1 LHNPNFKYQKMA
13 LKLIPLAS
21 GSKGNSTL
29 IMTSKTAI
37 LLDAGICYTKLCE
50 DLKSVGL
57 SIGDVEAVIITHE
70 HADHIRALP
79 KLGNR
84 VYAHPFTARAIYEKG
99 CDLKYV
105 VDVDNYEGGFSVGD
119 IEVQPFRIPHDAVY
133 PLAYS
138 FRNGSARCSVATD
151 IGVLTKGVLKN
162 VRESEVVL
170 IEANHDLKMLK
181 AGSYPPR
188 LKARILSDVGHL
200 SNDSAGKLARLLKSD
215 SNVKHLILGHISENN
230 NTEEL
235 AFSTVKSALAAQDGE
250 REVSLHIAHQREISE
265 AFDIE

>member
-1 LHNPNFKYQKMA
+1 MA

-29 IMTSKTAI
+29 ILTEKTAI

-50 DLKSVGL
+50 DLRSVGL
-57 SIGDVEAVIITHE
+57 SIGDVEAVVITHE

-79 KLGNR
+79 KLETAI
-84 VYAHPFTARAIYEKG
+84 YAHPLTARAIYERG
-99 CDLKYV
+99 CELKNV
-105 VDVDNYEGGFSVGD
+105 ADVDNFEGGFFIGD
-119 IEVQPFRIPHDAVY
+119 IEVQPFRIPHDAAY

-138 FRNGSARCSVATD
+138 FKCGSARCSVATD
-151 IGVLTKGVLKN
+151 IGILTKGVLKN
-162 VRESEVVL
+162 VRESEVALV
-170 IEANHDLKMLK
+170 EANHDLEMLR

-200 SNDSAGKLARLLKSD
+200 SNDSTAKLARLLKSD
-215 SNVKHLILGHISENN
+215 GKVKHLILGHISENN

-235 AFSTVKSALAAQDGE
+235 AFSTVKRALDAQEGE
-250 REVSLHIAHQREISE
+250 REISLHIAHQRGISE